1 MVSSAIPQH
10 PEGCGEWSCAWA
22 GRECSSHGLCF
33 FTQIL
38 EFNIPGCVQPPPANP
53 GRQRR
58 GWRGTNRRSD
68 RPELSLV
75 GQHQELVLNFDLKVK
90 KKLC

>member
-1 MVSSAIPQH
+1 MRFPNILRAVENGPALGQAGSAAAMA
-10 PEGCGEWSCAWA
+10 CAFSLRFLNLIFLA
-22 GRECSSHGLCF
+22 VYS
-33 FTQIL
+33 
-38 EFNIPGCVQPPPANP
+38 PPPANP

-58 GWRGTNRRSD
+58 GWRGTNCRSD